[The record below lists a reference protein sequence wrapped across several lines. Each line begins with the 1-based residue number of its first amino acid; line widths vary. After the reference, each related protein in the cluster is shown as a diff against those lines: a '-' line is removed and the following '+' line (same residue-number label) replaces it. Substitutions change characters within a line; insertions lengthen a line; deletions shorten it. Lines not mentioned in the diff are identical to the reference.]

1 MTQTLE
7 HPGFS
12 LTVEGKECFATE
24 LYSARQIQE
33 GIEEMGAQ
41 LAGEYQDAPYVVMVP
56 ILQGAINYAV
66 ALRNAM
72 KRAGAPPI
80 VMEGMRASSMD
91 KTRSTGTVKII
102 KDLIRNPAGEDLLFV
117 DDIFD
122 TGLTLRGIVRHVG
135 GSNPKSM
142 RVTTL
147 LDKPSNLRIP
157 GAVEEIGGVATV
169 FTMEEP
175 SFVIGFGL
183 DYEEEYRGLDY
194 IARVRMPLPG
204 GGFEE

>member
-7 HPGFS
+7 HREFS
-12 LTVEGKECFATE
+12 LTVEGQTCTATE

-33 GIEEMGAQ
+33 GIKGMGAQ
-41 LAGEYQDAPYVVMVP
+41 LAAEYQGAPYVVMVP
-56 ILQGAINYAV
+56 ILQGAKPYAL
-66 ALRNAM
+66 ALRKAM
-72 KRAGAPPI
+72 YAAGAPKI
-80 VMEGMRASSMD
+80 LMDGMTASSMAG
-91 KTRSTGTVKII
+91 TSSTGSVDIHGLTR
-102 KDLIRNPAGEDLLFV
+102 DPRGEHLLVV

-122 TGLTLRGIVRHVG
+122 TGLTLRGITQELRKRDPA
-135 GSNPKSM
+135 SI

-147 LDKPSNLRIP
+147 LDKPSDLRLP
-157 GAVEEIGGVATV
+157 GVVNDIGGVATV
-169 FTMEEP
+169 FTMEAP

-183 DYEEEYRGLDY
+183 DYEEAYRDLEY